1 MAMNDTEHWDM
12 PFPDLAKALGIA
24 SAHCKIEPVGHNR
37 HSIFRCKL
45 MEKPPFDAVQEVD
58 RIWLNQEG
66 LQLQQEAINYS
77 DEMWVDLN
85 STHKKKNQS
94 RSLAVSHN
102 CKKRRITKTM
112 VPFEIRYGLL

>member
-94 RSLAVSHN
+94 RKSGS
-102 CKKRRITKTM
+102 K
-112 VPFEIRYGLL
+112 P